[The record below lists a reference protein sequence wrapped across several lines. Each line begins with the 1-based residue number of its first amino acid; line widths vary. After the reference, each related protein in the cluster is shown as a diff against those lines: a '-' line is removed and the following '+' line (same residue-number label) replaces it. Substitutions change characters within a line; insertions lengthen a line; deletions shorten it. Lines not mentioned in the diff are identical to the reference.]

1 MMVCKEKIY
10 QTEDKNMTSPHRIAV
25 AGRKGGVGKTT
36 ISCGLAS
43 IFAEGGKRV
52 LIVDLDPQ
60 SNVAFTLGVKLN
72 VPGTAQFL
80 MGKPPAGERVNDQ
93 IVVYPGGAELE
104 SSNIQSLPR
113 DLLSERISHLDD
125 YDVVIFD
132 CPPGNKNLEQMALM
146 AASVALIVLD
156 SHPIS
161 LLGAMRVEKQL
172 QASRAKGMP
181 IAPRHAVVL
190 SKINMSR
197 KLDKSF
203 PQMMP
208 QYFPDTS
215 CMMVNQDAGLF
226 NAMAEQTPIMDY
238 APKGRGT
245 ENLKLI
251 AEWIVN
257 G

>member
-1 MMVCKEKIY
+1 
-10 QTEDKNMTSPHRIAV
+10 MTSPHRIAV

-43 IFAEGGKRV
+43 IFAHQGKRV

-72 VPGTAQFL
+72 VPGTAHLL
-80 MGKPPAGERVNDQ
+80 MGKTPKGEQVDNN

-104 SSNIQSLPR
+104 SQDVQNLPR
-113 DLLSERISHLDD
+113 GLLAERISNLNNC
-125 YDVVIFD
+125 DVIIFD
-132 CPPGNKNLEQMALM
+132 CPPGNKHLEQMALM
-146 AASVALIVLD
+146 AASSALIILD

-161 LLGAMRVEKQL
+161 LLGAVRVEKQL
-172 QASRAKGMP
+172 KAAREKGIN
-181 IAPRHAVVL
+181 IAPRHAVIL
-190 SKINMSR
+190 SKINQSR

-208 QYFPDTS
+208 KYFPDTP
-215 CMMVNQDAGLF
+215 CMMVHQDAGLF

-238 APKGRGT
+238 APKGRGV
-245 ENLKLI
+245 ENLKI
-251 AEWIVN
+251 VAKWIID